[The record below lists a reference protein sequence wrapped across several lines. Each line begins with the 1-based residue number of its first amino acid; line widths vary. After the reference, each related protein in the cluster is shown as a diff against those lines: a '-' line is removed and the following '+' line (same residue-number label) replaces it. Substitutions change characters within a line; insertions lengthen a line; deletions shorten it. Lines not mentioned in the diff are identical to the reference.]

1 MRRVL
6 LALLASAAWTVA
18 SAQDF
23 SPVCIDA
30 RTTAMGNA
38 GVATTGSAYPTFN
51 NAAAPLFEYQSIQAS
66 FSYSLFS
73 GDELGKYRLMGAGAY
88 VRLHERHAISFG
100 TRLFYAPRLEDTGR
114 RPGEKA
120 FDLAYGYRVSGNT
133 ALAVTL
139 RYIHADDGISRKS
152 DALGFDVGVMSRVPL
167 AIFEGSAV
175 NIGAKISNVGFNWWK
190 DADCVQPLSLIAGS
204 SLFLPVRDSHWVE
217 TTAQVGYCFLPDA
230 ASGLF
235 GGVGFEYTL
244 MQLLRFRCGGYF
256 SKMCSYGSIGL
267 GVRFFHIQFDVS
279 YSMAKKGLPMSN
291 VVQFN
296 AGLDF

>member
-88 VRLHERHAISFG
+88 VRLYERHAISFG

-152 DALGFDVGVMSRVPL
+152 DG
-167 AIFEGSAV
+167 
-175 NIGAKISNVGFNWWK
+175 
-190 DADCVQPLSLIAGS
+190 
-204 SLFLPVRDSHWVE
+204 DSHWVE

-235 GGVGFEYTL
+235 GGIGFEYTL

>member
-6 LALLASAAWTVA
+6 LALLASAACTA
-18 SAQDF
+18 AYAQDF
-23 SPVCIDA
+23 TPVCIDA
-30 RTTAMGNA
+30 RATAMGNA
-38 GVATTGSAYPTFN
+38 GVATTGSAYPTSN

-73 GDELGKYRLMGAGAY
+73 GDDLGEYRLMGAGAY
-88 VRLHERHAISFG
+88 VKLHERHAISFG
-100 TRLFYAPRLEDTGR
+100 TRLFYAPRLDDTGH

-120 FDLAYGYRVSGNT
+120 FDLAYGYRVSNNT
-133 ALAVTL
+133 ALAATL
-139 RYIHADDGISRKS
+139 RYVHAYDGVSRKT
-152 DALGFDVGVMSRVPL
+152 DALGFDIGVMSRIPL
-167 AIFEGSAV
+167 TIFDGSTV
-175 NIGAKISNVGFNWWK
+175 NVGAKISNVGFNWWK
-190 DADCVQPLSLIAGS
+190 DADCRQLLSLIAGS

-217 TTAQVGYCFLPDA
+217 TTAQVGYCFLPESVD
-230 ASGLF
+230 GLF

-256 SKMCSYGSIGL
+256 SRVCNYGSIGL